1 MKKTDPE
8 IGLFFVFVLKTENQ
22 SMFRAPFNSEVPSCF
37 NLSPTDSTVLR
48 SELTAMKS
56 NVNVTALVKVEFSS

>member
-1 MKKTDPE
+1 
-8 IGLFFVFVLKTENQ
+8 
-22 SMFRAPFNSEVPSCF
+22 MFSAPFRRDVPSCF

-56 NVNVTALVKVEFSS
+56 NVNVTDLVKVEFSSYEG